1 MKDPFVEQLRAALAG
16 RSTRNRPGLHF
27 SPELNYGRQRG
38 PAPHTAKRAAVLALL
53 YPDQGRWS
61 IPLTV
66 RPRHMAAHAG
76 QISLPGGLVEP
87 GETTAD
93 AARREFAE
101 ELGEP
106 PPIALLGRL
115 SECYVYVS
123 DFRVTPW
130 VGVADS
136 RPAWRPNPAEVDQ
149 VLAVPIDELL
159 RSASAADRLL
169 ITRDGISFHA
179 PYFGWHDHI
188 IWGTTGA
195 ILAEL
200 LASIASIA

>member
-1 MKDPFVEQLRAALAG
+1 MKDPLVEQLRAALAG
-16 RSTRNRPGLHF
+16 RSTRKRPVPRF
-27 SPELNYGRQRG
+27 APELNYGRQRG

-53 YPDQGRWS
+53 YPDQGGWS
-61 IPLTV
+61 IPLIV
-66 RPRHMAAHAG
+66 RPRHMASHAG

-106 PPIALLGRL
+106 PPITLLGRL

-123 DFRVTPW
+123 DFRITPW

-149 VLAVPIDELL
+149 VLAVPLDELL
-159 RSASAADRLL
+159 LPASAGSRFL
-169 ITRDGISFHA
+169 IIREGITFHA
-179 PYFGWHDHI
+179 PYFGWHDHK
-188 IWGTTGA
+188 IWGATA
-195 ILAEL
+195 SILAEL
-200 LASIASIA
+200 LASIA